1 MKKLDKKTW
10 LIIWSILLGVVL
22 LTIVFINI
30 PVKQAVS
37 YFLAA
42 KLEYVILF
50 LLVSFFIQFFA
61 GWRWWVILKSQGH
74 PLNFWTISVA
84 YKYAGYAVS
93 FLTPGPRVGG
103 EPLRAGLLTKHKIK
117 FAKGLSSVVIDKSI
131 EISLTGIFFIA
142 GCVTILINF
151 ALPDEF
157 KALIIILSAAI
168 ILGIVYFYQQMLK
181 DETFFLKVCKFCK
194 LNKIKNFKKWEK
206 SIEEFENH
214 IRTFYKRDKKEFFYA
229 CLLSTLSWGLMF
241 LEYKFALLILGFDV
255 SFHTIFFIFSF
266 VGMAYLIPI
275 PLALGSLEA
284 GQISV
289 FKIFNMDGAAGV
301 ALSML
306 IRGRDLLWTFVGLL
320 ILSYYGVRYAGNK
333 KRKKNRKTIAFI

>member
-1 MKKLDKKTW
+1 MKKLNKTTW
-10 LIIWSILLGVVL
+10 LILGSILLGIIL
-22 LTIVFINI
+22 ITIVFINI
-30 PVKQAVS
+30 PIKKTFS

-74 PLNFWTISVA
+74 KLNFLTIAIA
-84 YKYAGYAVS
+84 YKYAGFAFS

-103 EPLRAGLLTKHKIK
+103 EALRAGLLAKHKIK
-117 FAKGLSSVVIDKSI
+117 FAKGLSSVIIDKSI
-131 EISLTGIFFIA
+131 ELSLTGIFFIA
-142 GCVTILINF
+142 GCVTILVKF
-151 ALPDEF
+151 ALPDNF
-157 KALIIILSAAI
+157 KALIIILSATI
-168 ILGIVYFYQQMLK
+168 ILGVIYFYRQMLK
-181 DETFFLKVCKFCK
+181 DETFLVKACKFCK

-206 SIEEFENH
+206 HIEEFENH
-214 IRTFYKRDKKEFFYA
+214 IRTFYRRDKKEFFYA

-289 FKIFNMDGAAGV
+289 FKIFKMDGAAGV

-320 ILSYYGVRYAGNK
+320 ILSYYGVKYAGSK
-333 KRKKNRKTIAFI
+333 KRKKNGKTIAVI